1 MSTELDLRKTIC
13 DIGRRMWEKNFV
25 AATDGNI
32 SVRLDDHRYLCT
44 PSGVSKATMDP
55 RDLLIADAQG
65 NRLEGD
71 GRVTTEFLTH
81 LACYEERPD
90 VQAVVHAHPPKAIG
104 FTLAGISL
112 ADCVLPEVVYSIGG
126 VPTTRY
132 ATPATGEGSEVIR
145 DLIRNCDA
153 LMLDRHGAVTVGVD
167 LIDAYFKMEKI
178 EHAAD
183 SLLTAHLLGRV
194 RTLEAE
200 EIEKLY
206 RVRED
211 YGVKG
216 KAFTCATPESACST
230 ELPANSMDEAVEETL
245 RILGS
250 SVDGG

>member
-1 MSTELDLRKTIC
+1 VTTELDLRKTIC

-32 SVRLDDHRYLCT
+32 SCRLGADRYLCT
-44 PSGVSKATMDP
+44 PSAVSKGTMDP
-55 RDLLIADAQG
+55 RDLIVADGAGNKLQG
-65 NRLEGD
+65 E
-71 GRVTTEFLTH
+71 GRVTSEFKTH
-81 LACYEERPD
+81 LAAYEERPD

-132 ATPATGEGSEVIR
+132 ATPATEEGSEVIR
-145 DLIRNCDA
+145 ELIRNCDA
-153 LMLDRHGAVTVGVD
+153 LMLDRHGAVTVGVN

-183 SLLTAHLLGRV
+183 SLLTAHLLGKV
-194 RTLEAE
+194 RTLEPE
-200 EIEKLY
+200 EVQKLY

-211 YGVKG
+211 YGVTG
-216 KAFTCATPESACST
+216 KAFTCATGGVHDKSDTESKNQD
-230 ELPANSMDEAVEETL
+230 PMDKAVEDTL
-245 RILGS
+245 RTLGE
-250 SVDGG
+250 

>member
-1 MSTELDLRKTIC
+1 VSTELDLRKTIC

-55 RDLLIADAQG
+55 RDLLISDSKG
-65 NRLEGD
+65 NCLEGD
-71 GRVTTEFLTH
+71 GRVTTEFFTH

-90 VQAVVHAHPPKAIG
+90 VHAVVHAHPPKAIG

-145 DLIRNCDA
+145 ELIRHCDA
-153 LMLDRHGAVTVGVD
+153 LMLDRHGAVTIGVS

-194 RTLEAE
+194 RTLGAE

-211 YGVKG
+211 YGVTG
-216 KAFTCATPESACST
+216 KAFSCTTPEGDCST
-230 ELPANSMDEAVEETL
+230 ELAPASMDEVVDDTL
-245 RILGS
+245 RILGG
-250 SVDGG
+250 SVET